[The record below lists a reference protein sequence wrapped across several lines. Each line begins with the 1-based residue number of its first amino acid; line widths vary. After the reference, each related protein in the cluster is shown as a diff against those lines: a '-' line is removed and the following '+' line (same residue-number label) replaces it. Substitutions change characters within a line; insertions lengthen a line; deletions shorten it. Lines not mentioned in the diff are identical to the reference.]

1 MKKIE
6 KYVKVLEK
14 IKQVIN
20 IEEVKNSDIENL
32 EIKNVKYNSNEVV
45 KNTLFVCK
53 GKNFKEEYLVEA
65 LNKGAVCYISE
76 KIYNVN
82 IPCILVKDIKIALG
96 VVAEEY
102 FDYPAKELNIIG
114 IGGTKGKSTTA
125 YYIKYI
131 LDEYSIK
138 NNLKDTAI
146 ISSIDTY
153 DGVLNFESHITTPES
168 LDLQNN
174 FKNAVNSGMK
184 NLVMEVSSQ
193 ALKYGRVETLEFD
206 YSVFL
211 NISEDHISPI
221 EHVDFEDYFN
231 SKLKIFAKSKKTFVN
246 LDSDYSDKILEIAK
260 KDSKEAYTFSK
271 NNIDADVYGYDIY
284 KNGFDTCFKIKLKD
298 NNLEY
303 NEKEFILTM
312 PGIFN
317 VENALAAISIA
328 IKMNIPYICI
338 YEGLKKAKSSGR
350 MEIYHTKD
358 KKIITIVD
366 YAHNKLSFEKLYEST
381 KSEYPDRKIITVFGC
396 PGKKALLRRKDLGL
410 LAGKNSDKIYIT
422 AEDPGLES
430 VLDISKDIAQYVEE
444 YTKNYE
450 IIEDRGEAI
459 KEAVKT
465 ATKNQEN
472 TIILITGK
480 GNETR
485 QKIRK

>member
-6 KYVKVLEK
+6 KYIEILKEKNQIINLEELNEMT
-14 IKQVIN
+14 IQN
-20 IEEVKNSDIENL
+20 FDIEY
-32 EIKNVKYNSNEVV
+32 VTYNSNEVLQ
-45 KNTLFVCK
+45 NTLFICK
-53 GKNFKEEYLVEA
+53 GQNFKEEYLIDAV
-65 LNKGAVCYISE
+65 NKGAIFYVSE
-76 KIYNVN
+76 KKYNVG
-82 IPCILVKDIKIALG
+82 IPCILVKDIKMSLCIIAD
-96 VVAEEY
+96 EY

-114 IGGTKGKSTTA
+114 VGGTKGKSTTS

-131 LDEYSIK
+131 LDEYASK

-174 FKNAVNSGMK
+174 FRNAVNSGIK

-193 ALKYGRVETLEFD
+193 ALKYDRVGTLEFD
-206 YSVFL
+206 YGIFL
-211 NISEDHISPI
+211 NVSEDHISPI
-221 EHVDFEDYFN
+221 EHIDFEDYFN
-231 SKLKIFAKSKKTFVN
+231 SKMKMFAKSKKAFVN
-246 LDSDYSDKILEIAK
+246 LDSDFSDKILEKAK
-260 KDSKEAYTFSK
+260 SDSKEVFTFSK
-271 NNIDADVYGYDIY
+271 NNSNADVYAYDIH
-284 KNGFDTCFKIKLKD
+284 KNGFDTVFKINLND
-298 NNLEY
+298 NNIKY
-303 NEKEFILTM
+303 NEKEFVLTM
-312 PGIFN
+312 PGLFN
-317 VENALAAISIA
+317 VENAVAAISVA
-328 IKMNIPYICI
+328 IKMNIPYIHI

-350 MEIYHTKD
+350 MEIYHSKD
-358 KKIITIVD
+358 KKIIAIVD

-396 PGKKALLRRKDLGL
+396 PGKKSFLRRKDLGL
-410 LAGKNSDKIYIT
+410 LAGENSDKIYIT
-422 AEDPGLES
+422 AEDPGMEP
-430 VLDISKDIAQYVEE
+430 VLDISKEIAKYVEE

-465 ATKNQEN
+465 AKEDIQK

-485 QKIRK
+485 QKIRN